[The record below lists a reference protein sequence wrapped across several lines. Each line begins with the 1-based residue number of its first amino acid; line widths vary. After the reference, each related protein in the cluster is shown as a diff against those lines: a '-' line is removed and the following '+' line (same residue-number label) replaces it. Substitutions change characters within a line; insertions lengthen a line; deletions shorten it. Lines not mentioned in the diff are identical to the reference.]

1 MTGLDQ
7 EALVKLAIAGAF
19 DATSDNQEGCDTNDG
34 AIISQ
39 SIEDDT
45 SALHEA
51 AGKGYI

>member
-19 DATSDNQEGCDTNDG
+19 DATSDNQEGCDTND